1 MFSTGIYY
9 YPSKKI
15 GLKDYIFKLY
25 LYKVYL
31 THPLW
36 YAKPKMSHCESL

>member
-1 MFSTGIYY
+1 MYITGIYY
-9 YPSKKI
+9 HPSKKI
-15 GLKDYIFKLY
+15 GLENYTFKLY

-36 YAKPKMSHCESL
+36 YTKITEC